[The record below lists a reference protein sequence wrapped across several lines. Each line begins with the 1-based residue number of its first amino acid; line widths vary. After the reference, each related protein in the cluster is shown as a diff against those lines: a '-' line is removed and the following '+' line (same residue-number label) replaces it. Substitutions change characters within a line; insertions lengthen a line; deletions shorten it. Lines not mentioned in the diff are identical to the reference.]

1 MIVMVERWRKNK
13 MVVMGVDV
21 CMLDRA
27 LASPLA
33 LSSAMIRIKWLRFIS
48 RRIGLSYQ
56 NTSRLFEKVQMFE
69 LFDCC

>member
-1 MIVMVERWRKNK
+1 
-13 MVVMGVDV
+13 MGVDV

-56 NTSRLFEKVQMFE
+56 NTSRLFEKFRCLNCLIVVK
-69 LFDCC
+69 